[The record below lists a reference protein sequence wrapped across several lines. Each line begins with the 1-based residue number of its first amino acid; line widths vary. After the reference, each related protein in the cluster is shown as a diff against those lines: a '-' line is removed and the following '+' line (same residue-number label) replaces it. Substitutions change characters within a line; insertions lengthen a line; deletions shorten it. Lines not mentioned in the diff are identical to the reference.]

1 MRASNSER
9 MQLGIASCT
18 YRLRVARRDVHA
30 FRPVP
35 KALCHR
41 SSQRPARIAASRPF
55 YPLALHRAFSLSA
68 LWRHSLSIRR
78 TGVGFFPSLEFH
90 TTRRAESF
98 SFAAHSN
105 AAERSFRT
113 RRGQEIKHIRI
124 KCARRGF
131 NRVSL
136 KSPATFEIPRL

>member
-1 MRASNSER
+1 MRANNSER
-9 MQLGIASCT
+9 EFSSSVSRCTRALIAMRC
-18 YRLRVARRDVHA
+18 VHA
-30 FRPVP
+30 FRLVS
-35 KALCHR
+35 KALCR
-41 SSQRPARIAASRPF
+41 RLSQQSARIAASRPF
-55 YPLALHRAFSLSA
+55 YPLALQRAFSLSA

-98 SFAAHSN
+98 SFTAHSN
-105 AAERSFRT
+105 ATERSFRT

-124 KCARRGF
+124 KCARHEF